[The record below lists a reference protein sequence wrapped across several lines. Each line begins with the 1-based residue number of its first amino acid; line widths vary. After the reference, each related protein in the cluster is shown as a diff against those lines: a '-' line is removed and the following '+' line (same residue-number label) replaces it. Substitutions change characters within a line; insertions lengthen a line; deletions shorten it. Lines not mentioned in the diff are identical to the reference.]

1 LIVDDSPPGASNI
14 AEKMIEI
21 VMAGAADPTSSGAP
35 PSLGRR
41 VLLVDDDSDHSALLK
56 EVLEGAGHEVHAVE
70 TADAALLEVESFRPE
85 FAIIDIGLPG
95 MDGYELARRVR
106 SIAACRLIAL
116 SGYSA
121 NSAPPDTAVTSF
133 DHHFV
138 KPFDHT
144 RLLRTIATA

>member
-1 LIVDDSPPGASNI
+1 ML
-14 AEKMIEI
+14 EI
-21 VMAGAADPTSSGAP
+21 VMAGAADPSSPGAP
-35 PSLGRR
+35 PSRGRR
-41 VLLVDDDSDHSALLK
+41 VLLVDDDSDHSLLLK
-56 EVLEGAGHEVHAVE
+56 EVLEGSGHEVHAVE

-95 MDGYELARRVR
+95 MDGYELARRIR
-106 SIAACRLIAL
+106 STASCTLIAL
-116 SGYSA
+116 SGYTA